1 MYIIIHR
8 ATTMKTIQ
16 RDTIQNIINKLRWNP
31 KKKRSSQRCQIIF
44 DKDIK
49 IIQQRKDKVLNKWY
63 RSGWTS
69 KGKKK
74 KLIST

>member
-31 KKKRSSQRCQIIF
+31 KKK
-44 DKDIK
+44 
-49 IIQQRKDKVLNKWY
+49 
-63 RSGWTS
+63 GPH
-69 KGKKK
+69 KGVK
-74 KLIST
+74 